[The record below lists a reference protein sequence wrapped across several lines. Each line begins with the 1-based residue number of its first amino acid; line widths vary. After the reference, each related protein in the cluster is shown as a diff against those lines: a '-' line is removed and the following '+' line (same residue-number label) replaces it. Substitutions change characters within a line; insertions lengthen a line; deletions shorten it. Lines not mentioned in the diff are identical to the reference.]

1 MVVADNSLEE
11 SLLSTTD
18 DSPPVKAPRKTSR
31 KPGRP
36 FANDSQKISR
46 GQILRTALRLTV
58 TMPLQDVTIVTV
70 AKASGVTPALIHYYL
85 GGRDWLTSGV
95 MNLFYKELVRKLPE
109 PTGEWAED
117 LLAFARTMF
126 DQYNKYA
133 GISAY
138 AVSNSRFRVFQLT
151 SYNERDFGVDLLER
165 LTGIVR
171 LAGLGSE
178 RTGIYANQFMEFLI
192 SAAHS
197 TALHIYPKS
206 HLHFLEAKAASL
218 DPKRYPN
225 IAYTQQSPLMIDG
238 EVVFNV
244 GCEIFV
250 RGIRDELSRSPAH
263 DAAIRSPAVSLVPDD
278 NDESSDGVAVAR

>member
-1 MVVADNSLEE
+1 M
-11 SLLSTTD
+11 STSD
-18 DSPPVKAPRKTSR
+18 ESPPVKAARKVLR

-70 AKASGVTPALIHYYL
+70 AKASGVTPALIHYYV

-95 MNLFYKELVRKLPE
+95 MNLFYKELVRKLPD
-109 PTGEWAED
+109 PTGEWVED

-151 SYNERDFGVDLLER
+151 SYNERDFGIDLLER

-171 LAGLGSE
+171 SAGLGSE

-206 HLHFLEAKAASL
+206 HVHFLEAKAASL

-238 EVVFNV
+238 EVVFTV

-250 RGIRDELSRSPAH
+250 RGIRDELSRSPGI
-263 DAAIRSPAVSLVPDD
+263 DAVSAESATSMEPNVDD
-278 NDESSDGVAVAR
+278 EPNGSEAITG